1 MQHSNRWRAPTL
13 LLIGA
18 LALGVPACGRAPA
31 AADGEGA
38 SSEARVERVEGTDQS
53 RVILTQQAA
62 ERLGIQTAEV
72 RDVPMAAKPAAI
84 RQRRGPAAIRQRRGP
99 AAMRKTIP
107 YAAVLYDEHGD
118 TWAYTS
124 PTPLTFIRKQIGVDY
139 VSGDLA
145 VLINGPPAGTRVVT
159 IGAAEL
165 LGAELGVGGE

>member
-31 AADGEGA
+31 AEDGEGA

-72 RDVPMAAKPAAI
+72 RNVPMAAK
-84 RQRRGPAAIRQRRGP
+84 PAAIRQRRGP

>member
-1 MQHSNRWRAPTL
+1 MQYSNRWRAPTL

-18 LALGVPACGRAPA
+18 LALAVSGCGRAPA
-31 AADGEGA
+31 DDDGEGT
-38 SSEARVERVEGTDQS
+38 SGEARVERIEGTDQS

-62 ERLGIQTAEV
+62 DRLGIQTAEV
-72 RDVPMAAKPAAI
+72 RVAPAAKRAAI
-84 RQRRGPAAIRQRRGP
+84 GLRRGGDTLA
-99 AAMRKTIP
+99 KFIP

-124 PTPLTFIRKQIGVDY
+124 PASLTFIRKRIGVDY

-145 VLINGPPAGTRVVT
+145 VLTTGPPAGTRVVT
-159 IGAAEL
+159 VGAPEL

>member
-13 LLIGA
+13 LLIGT
-18 LALGVPACGRAPA
+18 LALGVSACGRAPA
-31 AADGEGA
+31 AEDGEGA
-38 SSEARVERVEGTDQS
+38 SGEARVERVEGTDLS

-62 ERLGIQTAEV
+62 ERLGIQTAKV
-72 RDVPMAAKPAAI
+72 RDVPVAAK
-84 RQRRGPAAIRQRRGP
+84 PAAIRQRRGP

-124 PTPLTFIRKQIGVDY
+124 PTPLTFIRKRIGVDY

-159 IGAAEL
+159 VGAAEL
-165 LGAELGVGGE
+165 LGAELGVGE

>member
-84 RQRRGPAAIRQRRGP
+84 RQRRGPAA
-99 AAMRKTIP
+99 MRKTIP